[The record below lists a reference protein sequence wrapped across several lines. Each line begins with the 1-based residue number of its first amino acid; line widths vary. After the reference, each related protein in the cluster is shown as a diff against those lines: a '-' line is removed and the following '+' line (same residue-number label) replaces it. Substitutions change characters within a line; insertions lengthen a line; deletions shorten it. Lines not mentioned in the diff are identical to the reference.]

1 FEWAWQHPKR
11 SRRLRCIIPVKKSRM
26 TKFQWLIE
34 LLGRML
40 CVDPWCRLP
49 LTLRWLMPKYKTPF
63 TGEWIPPSHI
73 QYVDGLVKS
82 RRIRDVLENS
92 THSAS
97 GNGSSCCLVCGED
110 VASVAD
116 QLRCFGCYNKFHL
129 RCLADLFLRRS
140 GEVTDGIVPVSG
152 TCPTCDLQVMW
163 GDLVRFKKGCF
174 RDVFRDPMYFSWPSA
189 EAPPQWQYLGQISN
203 EKPSAIFRISR
214 LKSSGLEASSVPVG
228 FGQKVTHNAQI
239 GISLE
244 PLQVLRSMTP
254 AVETSAELAAVGF
267 VEFTQRMLESFLNF
281 VTSFSQTQ
289 GQMSPAPNE
298 IFVPLSYVQT
308 WYQNFERRL
317 AQNVYFWK
325 N

>member
-1 FEWAWQHPKR
+1 MAMFGVLV
-11 SRRLRCIIPVKKSRM
+11 SGRLAQTDFVQADPTHFLLTINDADNINYVVVFM
-26 TKFQWLIE
+26 T
-34 LLGRML
+34 G
-40 CVDPWCRLP
+40 
-49 LTLRWLMPKYKTPF
+49 TTPF
-63 TGEWIPPSHI
+63 PDDMGGG
-73 QYVDGLVKS
+73 V
-82 RRIRDVLENS
+82 
-92 THSAS
+92 
-97 GNGSSCCLVCGED
+97 
-110 VASVAD
+110 
-116 QLRCFGCYNKFHL
+116 
-129 RCLADLFLRRS
+129 
-140 GEVTDGIVPVSG
+140 
-152 TCPTCDLQVMW
+152 
-163 GDLVRFKKGCF
+163 
-174 RDVFRDPMYFSWPSA
+174 YFSWPSA

>member
-1 FEWAWQHPKR
+1 MWCADKEKKRNMSQAVTAARSPRGREDDFEEVENFHGVYLLCSTNPKYKGWTYIGYTVDPNRRIVQHNKGRKHGGAFRTSNRGPWDMVLIVHGFPNDVSALRFEWAWQHPKR

-174 RDVFRDPMYFSWPSA
+174 RDVFRDP
-189 EAPPQWQYLGQISN
+189 
-203 EKPSAIFRISR
+203 
-214 LKSSGLEASSVPVG
+214 SVPH
-228 FGQKVTHNAQI
+228 Q
-239 GISLE
+239 L
-244 PLQVLRSMTP
+244 
-254 AVETSAELAAVGF
+254 
-267 VEFTQRMLESFLNF
+267 
-281 VTSFSQTQ
+281 SQ
-289 GQMSPAPNE
+289 P
-298 IFVPLSYVQT
+298 
-308 WYQNFERRL
+308 
-317 AQNVYFWK
+317 
-325 N
+325 